1 MEEDKNINENELQI
15 SGLNKWRLILGEYA
29 AEQISY
35 SGNDI
40 SYLEMEQ
47 LLDFLYSKEYGK
59 EEGVMERSGGNEGS
73 IIVV

>member
-47 LLDFLYSKEYGK
+47 LLDFLYSIFSSQKMIIYMRGGYGTFRRK
-59 EEGVMERSGGNEGS
+59 
-73 IIVV
+73 